1 MSDQKL
7 NPNTAYGGFI
17 VSKRVSEGVPVGW
30 TFREESS
37 LSELNG
43 WTVYSVDDNE
53 EYISNPV
60 NFSILSAS
68 SIMTLCPVL
77 LEIFDAPYGTDL
89 GWIYKDHIHIGF
101 WDMTHDCEITKPEIL
116 AHTRYDKK

>member
-30 TFREESS
+30 AFREESS

-43 WTVYSVDDNE
+43 WTIYSVNDDE
-53 EYISNPV
+53 EYISNPST
-60 NFSILSAS
+60 FSILSAS
-68 SIMTLCPVL
+68 SILTLCPVL

-89 GWIYKDHIHIGF
+89 GWVYKDLVHIGF
-101 WDMTHDCEITKPEIL
+101 WDMTRDCEITIPEIR
-116 AHTRYDKK
+116 AHMGRDGK